1 MEYKTSARNKLL
13 ESPDTEFW
21 RLCRQRGSELN
32 VPAWM
37 LAEEGFRHEQEAL
50 RKPASGAAKG

>member
-1 MEYKTSARNKLL
+1 MDCTLSARNKIS

-21 RLCRQRGSELN
+21 QLCRQRSSELG

-37 LAEEGFRHEQEAL
+37 LAEEGFRHEQRAL
-50 RKPASGAAKG
+50 RKAQSGPA

>member
-21 RLCRQRGSELN
+21 RLCRQKGSELN

-37 LAEEGFRHEQEAL
+37 LAEEGFRHEQQTV
-50 RKPASGAAKG
+50 RKPSS